1 MSDFQDYHSEDF
13 LQEPSFCR
21 YCLGVDASAVRF
33 WDDWIR
39 AHPEKAAAVK
49 EAKELYYVLNGNITA
64 STFAKERRRFEQA
77 FQQHL
82 QAPPVKTIS
91 PVWRILARAAV
102 IALLINIAG
111 FAVYQYKKQQR
122 HRNYSSVAGERKSFQ
137 LPDGT
142 SVMLNANSHITM
154 ASQFNKDTREVTLIG
169 EAFFDVSTVAN
180 KPFIVHTSK
189 MDIRVLG
196 TSFNVRAYPE
206 DNVVAAALIKGK
218 VEVTIRGERNR
229 KVILQAA
236 QKITVPIVESHSAR
250 AQVVPIAKVAL
261 NPRDSAAVE
270 TSWTRNRLVMTDMP
284 LGAAATEMSRWYGV
298 KITVDSAIANKYRY
312 TATFEKETVE
322 QALKAMQASV
332 PFHYNI
338 VNNEIFISQ

>member
-21 YCLGVDASAVRF
+21 YCTGTDARAVAF
-33 WDDWIR
+33 WESWII
-39 AHPEKAAAVK
+39 AHPEKQAAVK
-49 EAKELYYVLNGNITA
+49 EAKALYYLLNGNITA
-64 STFAKERRRFEQA
+64 DTFAKQRQLFETA

-82 QAPPVKTIS
+82 AATPVRRIS
-91 PVWRILARAAV
+91 PVWKILARAAV

-111 FAVYQYKKQQR
+111 FAVYQYKKQNR
-122 HRNYSSVAGERKSFQ
+122 LRNYSSLAGERKSFQ

-142 SVMLNANSHITM
+142 SVMLNANSHITV
-154 ASQFNKDTREVTLIG
+154 AQHFNKDAREITLVG
-169 EAFFDVSTVAN
+169 EAFFDVATAAN
-180 KPFIVHTSK
+180 RPFIVHTRK

-206 DNVVAAALIKGK
+206 DKVVETALIRGK
-218 VEVTIRGERNR
+218 VEVTIHGEHNR
-229 KVILQAA
+229 KIILQPA
-236 QKITVPIVESHSAR
+236 QKIVIPVAGVGPVTPPLATVGN
-250 AQVVPIAKVAL
+250 VVL
-261 NPRDSAAVE
+261 SPRDSAAVE
-270 TSWTRNRLVMTDMP
+270 TSWTRNRLVLTDMP
-284 LGAAATEMSRWYGV
+284 LGTAATEMSRWYGV
-298 KITVDSAIANKYRY
+298 KITVDSTIANKYRY

-332 PFHYNI
+332 PFNYRI